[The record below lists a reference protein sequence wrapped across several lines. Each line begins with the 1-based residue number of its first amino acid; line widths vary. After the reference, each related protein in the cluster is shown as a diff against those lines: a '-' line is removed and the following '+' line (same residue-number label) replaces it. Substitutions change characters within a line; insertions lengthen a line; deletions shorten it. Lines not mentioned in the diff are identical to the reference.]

1 MCRAG
6 PDAFAFVPFLDL
18 ANHADQTNPASPAP
32 NADFRVAQPQE
43 AQNGTAGASSCF
55 ELVAVRPLAAGEEV
69 TISYCGAGGY
79 TNQR

>member
-1 MCRAG
+1 M
-6 PDAFAFVPFLDL
+6 PFLDL
-18 ANHADQTNPASPAP
+18 ANHADQTSPASPSP

-43 AQNGTAGASSCF
+43 AQNGTPSAPSASSCF

-69 TISYCGAGGY
+69 TISYCGAEGY